1 MYGVVTK
8 NIVRFF
14 VLILVQ
20 VLPLN
25 KINFLGYLSP
35 YLYIL
40 FILLLPFEL
49 KGWALLLLSFV
60 TGLTV
65 DFFSGTPGLHAA
77 AATFAGFIRPLV
89 IKLVG
94 EKPEYDT
101 TSQPGIRD
109 MGTKWFIPYVIT
121 MVTIHHLVLNLLEVF
136 SLNELVQTLLR
147 TIISSIFTILS
158 IIIVEYVFIPKKEK
172 F

>member
-1 MYGVVTK
+1 MYGLVIK
-8 NIVRFF
+8 NILRFIAL
-14 VLILVQ
+14 VLVQ
-20 VLPLN
+20 VLLLN

-49 KGWALLLLSFV
+49 YGWALLLIAFT

-65 DFFSGTPGLHAA
+65 DFFTGTPGLHAA

-94 EKPEYDT
+94 EKPDYDI
-101 TSQPGIRD
+101 TSQPGISD
-109 MGTKWFIPYVIT
+109 MGTKWFIPYTIS

-136 SLNELVQTLLR
+136 SLNEFGQTLLR
-147 TIISSIFTILS
+147 TIISSIFTILAIFLVQS
-158 IIIVEYVFIPKKEK
+158 VFQGKKERL
-172 F
+172 